1 MSVGYSTNLQL
12 VEPVT
17 GTESGN
23 WGYDIN
29 YGTTDYIDISVAG
42 TNNITTDADVTLTQ
56 TTGSTSGNN
65 IVGTTAQYMQ
75 LLFTGSRIAARNVN
89 APNISKIYVV
99 NNSTTGGY
107 SITVRGV
114 TGPTTG
120 VTVINGEK
128 CIIAWNS
135 VSGDFVKISS
145 INTFSAITATT
156 VTVTGAISTPSNLGA
171 VNYGTLNYQDTNIV
185 SSAQANFNG
194 YVYSAIQN
202 TNSGGIATT
211 DFAVYNDQAGTRYL
225 NLGVNSSGY
234 GAFTGLGGTGGSSS
248 TTLTIATAS
257 TGNLL
262 YGAVLSGTGFSGS
275 PTITTQLTSTGTAS
289 ASPTW
294 VSGGTTGS
302 SSFVVSSLAGIAIG
316 YLVSGTGVPAGT
328 FVGSFSATGNTV
340 NLINAA
346 GSAVVTTTNATGTY
360 NFYVPGGVGTY
371 TMSAAQTVSTGTSI
385 TAQVAGA
392 YNQNNASYVYS
403 YGGDMV
409 VGTLTSNNF
418 HLVTNNSN
426 TDAITVNTSGAVA
439 FNGAYGTSGQALLS
453 AGSGSAPTWGS
464 AGISTGKAIAMA
476 LIFGF

>member
-75 LLFTGSRIAARNVN
+75 LLFTGSRTAARNVN

-135 VSGDFVKISS
+135 VSSDFVKISS
-145 INTFSAITATT
+145 NTITSFTGVLSPVNGGTGVANNAASTITISGSFGTT
-156 VTVTGAISTPSNLGA
+156 LTVTGTTA
-171 VNYGTLNYQDTNIV
+171 VTLPTSGTLLSTAAV
-185 SSAQANFNG
+185 VTPAQ
-194 YVYSAIQN
+194 
-202 TNSGGIATT
+202 
-211 DFAVYNDQAGTRYL
+211 
-225 NLGVNSSGY
+225 
-234 GAFTGLGGTGGSSS
+234 GGTGVANG
-248 TTLTIATAS
+248 TNNTITFTGNYTLGLTLTANTSVTLPTSGKIATF
-257 TGNLL
+257 G
-262 YGAVLSGTGFSGS
+262 
-275 PTITTQLTSTGTAS
+275 Q
-289 ASPTW
+289 
-294 VSGGTTGS
+294 
-302 SSFVVSSLAGIAIG
+302 
-316 YLVSGTGVPAGT
+316 
-328 FVGSFSATGNTV
+328 
-340 NLINAA
+340 
-346 GSAVVTTTNATGTY
+346 AVVA
-360 NFYVPGGVGTY
+360 
-371 TMSAAQTVSTGTSI
+371 
-385 TAQVAGA
+385 
-392 YNQNNASYVYS
+392 
-403 YGGDMV
+403 
-409 VGTLTSNNF
+409 
-418 HLVTNNSN
+418 
-426 TDAITVNTSGAVA
+426 
-439 FNGAYGTSGQALLS
+439 
-453 AGSGSAPTWGS
+453 
-464 AGISTGKAIAMA
+464 A